1 MPLEKGSS
9 QKTISRNI
17 SELRHAGHPQEQS
30 VAIAMRVAGKSR
42 SDAYT
47 PSSVSAWAK
56 KTREETEARQA
67 TWKPSPPKDPN
78 KQTVWQKWAAN
89 KKDDALT
96 KEGKKIIPSRPAPRG
111 DTARAECH
119 QSSYLDAA
127 KRGDSAGM
135 SASSAHLLRGRI
147 VR

>member
-30 VAIAMRVAGKSR
+30 EAIAMRVAGK
-42 SDAYT
+42 
-47 PSSVSAWAK
+47 
-56 KTREETEARQA
+56 AR
-67 TWKPSPPKDPN
+67 
-78 KQTVWQKWAAN
+78 
-89 KKDDALT
+89 DDAFT

-119 QSSYLDAA
+119 QSSYLAAA